1 MIFHSRSSGRS
12 FTEILALTNC
22 ISYWFASSESYLN
35 AFKGD
40 FKLEWILEV
49 AWVVQ
54 DNNITYVD
62 LSGARKF
69 EQNKNGHLPWPW
81 PQVGP
86 RLCAGPL
93 KVRIH
98 VPADSG

>member
-12 FTEILALTNC
+12 CTEILALTNC

-54 DNNITYVD
+54 DNNVTYVD
-62 LSGARKF
+62 LSGAKKL
-69 EQNKNGHLPWPW
+69 EQTKTVTYLGHGHKWAP
-81 PQVGP
+81 
-86 RLCAGPL
+86 AS
-93 KVRIH
+93 VR
-98 VPADSG
+98 GL

>member
-12 FTEILALTNC
+12 FTKVWIFNEFIC
-22 ISYWFASSESYLN
+22 ISYRLFSPGLYLN

-54 DNNITYVD
+54 DNNVTDMD
-62 LSGARKF
+62 LSG
-69 EQNKNGHLPWPW
+69 
-81 PQVGP
+81 
-86 RLCAGPL
+86 
-93 KVRIH
+93 
-98 VPADSG
+98 